1 VRGAELSRPFRVQ
14 SFEFRVSGS
23 QEVWAKLM
31 RVLLRYFLL
40 LMVIATPVIA
50 FAQTSADDDME
61 DPRATAAR
69 WARQLGHYDP
79 LVRQEA
85 AEALARLAAVD
96 QKKLVE
102 GYRLQEKNKNV
113 RLALDWALYRM
124 GKSDALFQVV
134 RELDSGRH
142 DQAVS
147 YLAKVESPSLL
158 HSYLK
163 DEDRPPK
170 ITVGLLEALAEL
182 GDQESLALVTPFRDS
197 YAPGVAAAA
206 ETAIEKIEARL
217 AQTEPAKPI
226 RPRTVSTTTNPTP

>member
-1 VRGAELSRPFRVQ
+1 MKV
-14 SFEFRVSGS
+14 
-23 QEVWAKLM
+23 K
-31 RVLLRYFLL
+31 YLL
-40 LMVIATPVIA
+40 LVLMMLVPVVG
-50 FAQTSADDDME
+50 FAQSSADDDMA
-61 DPRATAAR
+61 DPRATSAR

-85 AEALARLAAVD
+85 AEALARLAAVE

-124 GKSDALFQVV
+124 GKSDSLFQIV

-142 DQAVS
+142 EQAVS

-163 DEDRPPK
+163 EEDRPPR

-206 ETAIEKIEARL
+206 ESAIEKIEARL

>member
-1 VRGAELSRPFRVQ
+1 MRSAEFNTTMKV
-14 SFEFRVSGS
+14 
-23 QEVWAKLM
+23 K
-31 RVLLRYFLL
+31 YLL
-40 LMVIATPVIA
+40 LVLMMLVPVVG
-50 FAQTSADDDME
+50 FAQSSADDDMA
-61 DPRATAAR
+61 DPRATSAR

-85 AEALARLAAVD
+85 AEALARLAAVE

-124 GKSDALFQVV
+124 GKSDSLFQIV

-142 DQAVS
+142 EQAVS

-163 DEDRPPK
+163 DEDRPPR

-206 ETAIEKIEARL
+206 ESAIEKIEARL

>member
-1 VRGAELSRPFRVQ
+1 MKVR
-14 SFEFRVSGS
+14 
-23 QEVWAKLM
+23 
-31 RVLLRYFLL
+31 YLL
-40 LMVIATPVIA
+40 LVLMMIVPVVA
-50 FAQTSADDDME
+50 LAQTSADDDME
-61 DPRATAAR
+61 DPRSTSAR

-124 GKSDALFQVV
+124 GKSDSLFQIV

-142 DQAVS
+142 NQAVS

-182 GDQESLALVTPFRDS
+182 GDQESLAVVTPFRDS

-206 ETAIEKIEARL
+206 ENAAEKIEARL

-226 RPRTVSTTTNPTP
+226 RPRTVSTTEKTSP